1 MGAMSTALIKNGK
14 SIGIKS
20 GYNPPAGY
28 CYANAWNYN
37 GRTYISI
44 VMGASS
50 QKKLISSQKALMKFG
65 EYSVKHKGSRI
76 KVK

>member
-1 MGAMSTALIKNGK
+1 MGAMSTELIYKGR

-28 CYANAWNYN
+28 CYANAWKYN
-37 GRTYISI
+37 DRLYISI

-50 QKKLISSQKALMKFG
+50 QKKLVSSQKALMKIG
-65 EYSVKHKGSRI
+65 EYNVSHKGNRI